1 MWEKKKSL
9 VKSNFCFSHI
19 VFSPIGELSAI
30 FNKFE
35 ICHLQLWEF
44 GSLKFVVWER
54 VKSIIQQLM
63 RGHVVFA
70 NHYWFH
76 SKFNAINVEKK
87 QNFWLATPFG
97 LTNQKLCYFQIWKKK
112 KCLTHYHTIL
122 HFDALKIYSCRKHCE
137 KKRNCLLPAFSLF
150 LKKFSNPIWY
160 LFSVS
165 NAFQNLV
172 CNLFHRVRLLWRVFV
187 EYYYTAKKFLVIWL
201 VNLPGTY
208 ISKNPGKNHVK
219 QVSLLNAP

>member
-1 MWEKKKSL
+1 MKFLKSLADIHTTLNPFPKKLWILRVFSTSLLKTMWEKKKSL

-112 KCLTHYHTIL
+112 M
-122 HFDALKIYSCRKHCE
+122 F
-137 KKRNCLLPAFSLF
+137 NPLPHNTAFWCT
-150 LKKFSNPIWY
+150 KDI
-160 LFSVS
+160 
-165 NAFQNLV
+165 
-172 CNLFHRVRLLWRVFV
+172 
-187 EYYYTAKKFLVIWL
+187 
-201 VNLPGTY
+201 
-208 ISKNPGKNHVK
+208 
-219 QVSLLNAP
+219 